1 MSSWIQRAVS
11 RFDAAAHGETDDA
24 ATRVQRLIA
33 EDLAVR
39 VSGLGLPPHPRVLEV
54 GCGSGYLTAALV
66 ERLSEPHVTA
76 TDNSPAMVR
85 ATAGL
90 ALPGVST
97 HVMDGENPDAPAE
110 RFDLVCTSLAA
121 QGFSDLQGSMQKLMR
136 CVKPGGYMAVATL
149 GCHTF
154 HEWREAARKAGV
166 EPHDRGYPSAEALA
180 DMMGEG
186 TGVEELTPVVSSMSG
201 SRLPARLESRWCSH
215 PCPRTEISDGGPTAP
230 DSTRIGRSGR
240 ASLYH
245 LPRIVR
251 HSAQAA
257 PQAWLGGFFGA
268 MKHCW
273 SWRRIGTNNCR
284 NKEEKWGFCPLAKAW
299 HIGEAQ
305 VFYDAIQSRD

>member
-201 SRLPARLESRWCSH
+201 HGFLRDLKAVGAHTRVPGQKSL
-215 PCPRTEISDGGPTAP
+215 TA
-230 DSTRIGRSGR
+230 GQ
-240 ASLYH
+240 L
-245 LPRIVR
+245 
-251 HSAQAA
+251 
-257 PQAWLGGFFGA
+257 
-268 MKHCW
+268 
-273 SWRRIGTNNCR
+273 RRILRELEGVD
-284 NKEEKWGFCPLAKAW
+284 G
-299 HIGEAQ
+299 Q
-305 VFYDAIQSRD
+305 VYTTYHVLFGIRRKPHHRPG